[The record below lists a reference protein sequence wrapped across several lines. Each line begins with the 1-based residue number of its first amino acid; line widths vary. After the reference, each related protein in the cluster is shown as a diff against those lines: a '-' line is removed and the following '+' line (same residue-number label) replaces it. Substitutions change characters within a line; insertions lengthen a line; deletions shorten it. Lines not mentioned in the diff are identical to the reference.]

1 MPYNLIDRIAEEL
14 AEEVSLSKGQI
25 ESVVSALA
33 KFGALN
39 MAVYNT
45 TALRS
50 KEVRSTEFL
59 LVDESDGI
67 TKMTFEEYLVLP
79 IERRHSLALEL
90 QKRNWHSIQSEL
102 IRRNAQ
108 WMLVCGGSVFE
119 YSSNWKELPTDEKIK
134 KIGHQQNKVPLV
146 FVRNPLVEETAWSPL
161 PADDWYPT
169 IPVYFGRAQWDD
181 EQLVQQGINSFS
193 FLFDQTFSF
202 RKRKSLNGLFIISD
216 FDTGAPFIFADNNQ
230 LIQEQIL
237 DWELVHNPFLGSHLG
252 NAYAFFITELRV
264 GVADEVGNVKSAPMQ
279 CRCVMNW
286 ASSPLRHVNPQR
298 QALVGRNLLLILAFQ
313 VNLNGANLST
323 RLLITD

>member
-1 MPYNLIDRIAEEL
+1 MSYNLIDRIAEEL
-14 AEEVSLSKGQI
+14 AEEISLSKGQI

-39 MAVYNT
+39 MTVYDT
-45 TALRS
+45 T
-50 KEVRSTEFL
+50 KFL
-59 LVDESDGI
+59 LVDELDGI
-67 TKMTFEEYLVLP
+67 TKMTFEEYLALP
-79 IERRHSLALEL
+79 IVQRHSLAMEL

-146 FVRNPLVEETAWSPL
+146 FVRNPPIEETAWSPL

-181 EQLVQQGINSFS
+181 EQLVQ
-193 FLFDQTFSF
+193 D
-202 RKRKSLNGLFIISD
+202 GLLILSD

-237 DWELVHNPFLGSHLG
+237 DLEFVRNPSKLFFSFRKRKEKFDQKKRKISLLGSHLG
-252 NAYAFFITELRV
+252 NAYVFFITELRV
-264 GVADEVGNVKSAPMQ
+264 GVADEVCNVKSAPIQ

-286 ASSPLRHVNPQR
+286 ASSPLCHVNPQR
-298 QALVGRNLLLILAFQ
+298 QALVGRNLLLILPNF
-313 VNLNGANLST
+313 SFKKKS
-323 RLLITD
+323 LIKRNTEEDIISG